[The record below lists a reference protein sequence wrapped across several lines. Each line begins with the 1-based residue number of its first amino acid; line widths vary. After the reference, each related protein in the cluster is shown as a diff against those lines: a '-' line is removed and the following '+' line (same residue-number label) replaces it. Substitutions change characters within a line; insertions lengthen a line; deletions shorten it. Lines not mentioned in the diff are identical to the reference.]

1 LSVRGVTREDTIDL
15 AAQSERSTAK
25 QTLTL
30 MRLKPGGQSKNQD
43 VDRLP
48 NALVLIVARKD
59 ITEEVVNL

>member
-1 LSVRGVTREDTIDL
+1 MSVRGAIREGTIDL
-15 AAQSERSTAK
+15 VVQSERSTVK

-59 ITEEVVNL
+59 TTEEVANL

>member
-1 LSVRGVTREDTIDL
+1 
-15 AAQSERSTAK
+15 
-25 QTLTL
+25 